1 MKRISLIKFQ
11 AILQKL
17 NPSLFIYS
25 SDNQD
30 SYKCINFEMRF
41 SGVKI
46 IINQN
51 VVYFSN
57 DNVCLT
63 INNINEIGV
72 ITTNQKDILSFTF
85 FCSNILNSTQPET
98 YTIFIA

>member
-1 MKRISLIKFQ
+1 MKKISLIKFQ

-30 SYKCINFEMRF
+30 SYKCINFEMKF

-51 VVYFSN
+51 IVYFSN
-57 DNVCLT
+57 NNICLT
-63 INNINEIGV
+63 INNINEVGI
-72 ITTNQKDILSFTF
+72 IDTNQKGTYSFTF
-85 FCSNILNSTQPET
+85 FCSNILDSTQPET
-98 YTIFIA
+98 YTIVAA